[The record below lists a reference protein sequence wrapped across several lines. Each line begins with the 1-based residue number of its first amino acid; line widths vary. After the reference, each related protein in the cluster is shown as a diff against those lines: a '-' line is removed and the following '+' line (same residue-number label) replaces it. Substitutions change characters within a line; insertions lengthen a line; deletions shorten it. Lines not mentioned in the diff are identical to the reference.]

1 MSEDIFITDITHN
14 NLKHV
19 DFKMAAN
26 EMIVVT
32 GVSGS
37 GKSTLV
43 NQVIATEA
51 LRQQKMRNKSDKII
65 YYAVRPEFNDCSPL
79 PDPIIISQ
87 RSAHV
92 AK

>member
-51 LRQQKMRNKSDKII
+51 LRQQK
-65 YYAVRPEFNDCSPL
+65 
-79 PDPIIISQ
+79 
-87 RSAHV
+87 
-92 AK
+92 